1 MKMPKEYIEL
11 VYILALRRSIIITCR
26 KLGLPLRPDTKEDRA
41 TNRANW
47 KKLRS
52 FHPPEQAA
60 KVSRL
65 VDMVAR
71 KILAS

>member
-1 MKMPKEYIEL
+1 MKMPKGYKKL
-11 VYILALRRSIIITCR
+11 VEKLALSRVITLTCR
-26 KLGLPLRPDTKEDRA
+26 EYGLPLSPDTKEDRA
-41 TNRANW
+41 ERRADW

-60 KVSRL
+60 KVRKL

-71 KILAS
+71 QMLAS